1 MASAFKDLF
10 SGIVGGGAL
19 VLAGHPL
26 DLIKVRLQTQPK
38 PAPGQP
44 PMFRGALDCAMQTVR
59 KEGVRALYKGVASPL
74 VGVPPIYAI
83 VFGAYGFSKR
93 LLMPQG
99 AVEPSLSVVWW
110 AGCATGVATTVITT
124 PIELVKARLQLQY
137 NRSGEKARYSG
148 FGHCMATV
156 AREEGLRALFRGTV
170 VTLWRDVPGTGAWFL
185 ANEVTKRM
193 LIPEG
198 GSKGDLGAGALLFA
212 GGMAGIANWLAIF
225 PLDVIKSRLQT
236 DQSGKYRSGHA
247 GIVQVARELVAE
259 GGVRG
264 LFKGLTPALVRSFPA
279 NAACFAATDYTMKLL
294 NKF

>member
-1 MASAFKDLF
+1 MDAFKDVF
-10 SGIVGGGAL
+10 SGIVGGSAL

-44 PMFRGALDCAMQTVR
+44 PMFRGALDCALQTVR
-59 KEGVRALYKGVASPL
+59 REGLRALYKGVTSPL

-83 VFGAYGFSKR
+83 VFGAYGLAKR
-93 LLMPQG
+93 VLMADATG
-99 AVEPSLSVVWW
+99 EPTLAVVWW
-110 AGCATGVATTVITT
+110 AGCATGVATTAITT

-137 NRSGEKARYSG
+137 NRAGEAARYRG
-148 FGHCMATV
+148 FGHCMASV
-156 AREEGLRALFRGTV
+156 AREEGVRALFRGSV

-185 ANEVTKRM
+185 ANEVTKR
-193 LIPEG
+193 LLVPAG
-198 GSKGDLGAGALLFA
+198 GSKSDLGPGALLFA

-236 DQSGKYRSGHA
+236 DQSGRYRSGHA
-247 GIVQVARELVAE
+247 GIVQVARELIAE

-264 LFKGLTPALVRSFPA
+264 LFKGLSPALVRSFPA

-294 NKF
+294 NMI